1 MYIYWFLYT
10 HKHIHICYDTGN
22 LFITHKRIF
31 FALFWRYASIVGRC
45 YNTTVWYSDKNHSSH
60 NFLHI
65 LYECPMHMQWSDTTY
80 PQADF
85 CAFFFFFISTVSL
98 LKICISTRYI
108 HIWVSGYKYRQSE
121 TLKINNYQR
130 FIKRFVGLSV

>member
-1 MYIYWFLYT
+1 MWFICRCYTYNFHLEQIMLIIFIWKLHILHKTFISIDSYGHINIYIFVMIPVIYLLNT
-10 HKHIHICYDTGN
+10 KE
-22 LFITHKRIF
+22 IF
-31 FALFWRYASIVGRC
+31 FALFWPYASIVGRC
-45 YNTTVWYSDKNHSSH
+45 YNTTVWYSDKNHS
-60 NFLHI
+60 F
-65 LYECPMHMQWSDTTY
+65 
-80 PQADF
+80 
-85 CAFFFFFISTVSL
+85 SL